1 MINRVC
7 VFCASSS
14 KSPESY
20 LQDAADLG
28 RILAQNNIEIV
39 YGGGSVGL
47 MGSLADAALT
57 HKGTVIGII
66 PEFMVQMEWAH
77 SGVERMEIVT
87 TMHERKSRMVEGT
100 DAVIA
105 LPGGSGTF
113 EELLEVITSKRLG
126 LYTKPIIIVNKDG
139 FYNPLIE
146 LFDRCISDNLMDIR
160 HQEMWTIVSESHEVI
175 EAINNSVGWSEN
187 ARKFAAV

>member
-1 MINRVC
+1 LINKVC

-77 SGVERMEIVT
+77 PGVERMGIVT
-87 TMHERKSRMVEGT
+87 TMHERKSRMVEDT

-146 LFDRCISDNLMDIR
+146 LFARCISDNLMDSR

-175 EAINNSVGWSEN
+175 EAINNSAGWSED
-187 ARKFAAV
+187 AREFAVV